1 MKVPRRRHQLAALLC
16 VAAAF
21 GLAACGG
28 GSDTTTASAGDSSTA
43 SNPDLSRWCELVT
56 ELDAKSAAVFN
67 ELGKDGVPSNDEL
80 AAAQLQVL
88 TDNAD
93 LITELQTVAPTEIRD
108 DFQVSLDSARQRA
121 EAGDPSQPPKSVADA
136 NLRLQQFRMK
146 NCPKPS
152 AG

>member
-16 VAAAF
+16 VAAALA
-21 GLAACGG
+21 LAACGG
-28 GSDTTTASAGDSSTA
+28 DDTTTASAGGSTTA
-43 SNPDLSRWCELVT
+43 ANPDLSRWCELVT
-56 ELDAKSAAVFN
+56 ELDAKSAAIFN

-88 TDNAD
+88 TENAD
-93 LITELQTVAPTEIRD
+93 LITELQSVAPTEIKD
-108 DFQVSLDSARQRA
+108 DFDISLASARQRA
-121 EAGDPSQPPKSVADA
+121 EAADPSEPPKSVADA
-136 NLRLQQFRMK
+136 NLRLQQFRTK